1 MEVFIVYEIG
11 DYVIKPSDGV
21 CRIENVLHL
30 DMSGVDKNKLYY
42 LLIPVG
48 EKNKKLYIPVDTAEQ
63 STRKTMTED
72 EAWRL
77 IEKIPAIEEIWID
90 NEKLREQRYK
100 EAIRSYDPAA
110 LIGIIKAT
118 YLRNQKR
125 LEQGKKNTLIDER
138 YFKMAEHN
146 LYAELAFAMNKDES
160 EICQIITDNIH
171 MKV

>member
-1 MEVFIVYEIG
+1 MYEIG

-21 CRIENVLHL
+21 CRIETVLHL
-30 DMSGVDKNKLYY
+30 NMSGVDKNKLYY

-63 STRKTMTED
+63 STRKTMTEE
-72 EAWRL
+72 EAWKL

-118 YLRNQKR
+118 YLRNKKR
-125 LEQGKKNTLIDER
+125 LEEGKKNTLVDER
-138 YFKMAEHN
+138 YFKIAEHN
-146 LYAELAFAMNKDES
+146 LYSELAFAMNKDES
-160 EICQIITDNIH
+160 EIGQIITDHIH
-171 MKV
+171 MMV

>member
-1 MEVFIVYEIG
+1 MEVFIMYEIG

-21 CRIENVLHL
+21 CRIENILHL

-48 EKNKKLYIPVDTAEQ
+48 EKNRKIYIPVDTADKG
-63 STRKTMTED
+63 TRKTMSEE
-72 EAWRL
+72 EAWKL
-77 IEKIPAIEEIWID
+77 IDKIPDIEEIWVD

-100 EAIRSYDPAA
+100 EAIKSYHPEA

-118 YLRNQKR
+118 YSRNKKR

-138 YFKMAEHN
+138 YFKLAEHN
-146 LYAELAFAMNKDES
+146 LYSELAFAMNKNED
-160 EICQIITDNIH
+160 EICQIITDNIQ
-171 MKV
+171 MKI